1 MPSGKRMEDAGACW
15 EELWAVKPVFLSGE
29 TNPLV
34 QQGCKFPVLFWVT
47 VSSKEVIKTEGA
59 VMLWGFKWCTWLI
72 TIPSVV
78 LLLFQIPCYHSVVFF
93 FFFNL
98 MDGGSVN
105 FLKTCLLYG
114 SAWQRRCCKTITEIC
129 PSLEWLIQFGG
140 MTVVNA
146 NLVILGMWGAHA
158 CGGSACI
165 HTWRGLRNTQNPFAS
180 CQAPPWAVDVYLDVL
195 G

>member
-1 MPSGKRMEDAGACW
+1 MEDAGACW
-15 EELWAVKPVFLSGE
+15 EELWAVKPAFLSGE
-29 TNPLV
+29 TDPLV
-34 QQGCKFPVLFWVT
+34 QHGCKFPVLFWVT

-72 TIPSVV
+72 KIPSVV
-78 LLLFQIPCYHSVVFF
+78 SLLFQIPCYHSVLVFF
-93 FFFNL
+93 FNI
-98 MDGGSVN
+98 MDGGCVN

-114 SAWQRRCCKTITEIC
+114 SAWQRRCCKTITGIC

-158 CGGSACI
+158 CGDSARI
-165 HTWRGLRNTQNPFAS
+165 HTWGGLRNTQNLFALWK
-180 CQAPPWAVDVYLDVL
+180 APLWAVDVYLDVL